1 MRDERK
7 PRPDAS
13 WYTPYLRA
21 LEITR
26 VPELQRPWYI
36 RWVER
41 FAEFLKEKPLPEAV
55 GDDVEAFTTAL
66 RSTPGTEEWK
76 IRNAYLALRLLLT
89 AVYGKRWE
97 VALNA
102 PSGNTVDGDLD
113 PLRAVCRARCYSRRT
128 EESYAQWVRRFLA
141 FRKTLASDIPDAVA
155 VRAFLE
161 HLVIAGMVSS
171 STQAQALN
179 ALVFWFRQALGKEF
193 GDLGEFQKSKRPRF
207 VPVVLTRAEIAH
219 LLAAMNGDTALMASL
234 LYGSGLRLQE
244 LITLR
249 VKDIDMERRQIT
261 VREGKGRKDR
271 LTVLPERYRETVV
284 RHLERVSTLWKRD
297 SATGFSGTTFPPAL
311 ERKYPAAPREW
322 PWQFVFP
329 ASRLCIEPGTG
340 RSRRHHIDESVL
352 QKAVKAAVTRAGI
365 AKRASCHTLRHSF
378 ATHLLESG
386 ADIRTV
392 QELLGHADVSTTM
405 IYTHVLNRP
414 GLAVRSPA
422 DG

>member
-1 MRDERK
+1 MDERT
-7 PRPDAS
+7 PRADAS

-26 VPELQRPWYI
+26 VKESQRPWCV
-36 RWVER
+36 RWVEQ
-41 FAEFLKEKPLPEAV
+41 FAAFLKGKPLPAAV
-55 GDDVEAFTTAL
+55 REDVESFMATL
-66 RSTPGTEEWK
+66 RSTPDTEDWK
-76 IRNAYLALRLLLT
+76 IRSAYLSLRLLIT

-97 VALNA
+97 VAEDA

-141 FRKTLASDIPDAVA
+141 FRKTLASAGTDAEA
-155 VRAFLE
+155 VKAFLE
-161 HLVIAGMVSS
+161 RLVVTGMVSA

-179 ALVFWFRQALGKEF
+179 ALVFWFKQALGKEF
-193 GDLGEFQKSKRPRF
+193 GDLGGFQKSKRPRF
-207 VPVVLTRAEIAH
+207 IPVVLTRAEISR
-219 LLAAMNGDTALMASL
+219 LLAAMAGDTALMAGL

-244 LITLR
+244 LVTLR
-249 VKDIDMERRQIT
+249 VKDLDLERRQIS

-271 LTVLPERYRETVV
+271 LTVLPERYRGPVAQ
-284 RHLERVSTLWKRD
+284 HLEHVCTLWKRD
-297 SATGFSGTTFPPAL
+297 REAGFAGTTFPPAL
-311 ERKYPAAPREW
+311 ERKLPGAPREW
-322 PWQFVFP
+322 PWQYVFP

-340 RSRRHHIDESVL
+340 KARRHHMDESVL
-352 QKAVKAAVTRAGI
+352 QKAVKLAMGRSGI

-392 QELLGHADVSTTM
+392 QELLGHSDVSTTM

-422 DG
+422 DE

>member
-1 MRDERK
+1 MDDGK
-7 PRPDAS
+7 LCADAS

-21 LEITR
+21 LEITG
-26 VPELQRPWYI
+26 VPATLRPWCV

-41 FAEFLKEKPLPEAV
+41 FAGFLEGKPLPAAV
-55 GDDVEAFTTAL
+55 REDVESFTTTL
-66 RSTPGTEEWK
+66 RSTPGAEDWK
-76 IRNAYLALRLLLT
+76 IRSAYYSLRLLLT

-97 VALNA
+97 VVEDA
-102 PSGNTVDGDLD
+102 PPGRTVDGDLD
-113 PLRAVCRARCYSRRT
+113 PLRAACRARGYSRRT
-128 EESYAQWVRRFLA
+128 EESYAQWVRRFVA
-141 FRKTLASDIPDAVA
+141 FRKARPTVGSDAA
-155 VRAFLE
+155 LVRAFLE
-161 HLVIAGMVSS
+161 QLVVAGMVSA

-179 ALVFWFRQALGKEF
+179 ALVFWFKQALGREL
-193 GDLGEFQKSKRPRF
+193 GDLGDFQKSKRPRF
-207 VPVVLTRAEIAH
+207 IPVVLTRAEISR

-249 VKDIDMERRQIT
+249 VKDLDLERRQIT

-271 LTVLPERYRETVV
+271 LSVLPERYREAVV
-284 RHLERVSTLWKRD
+284 QHLERIRALWRLD
-297 SATGFSGTTFPPAL
+297 SEAGFFGTTFPPAL
-311 ERKYPAAPREW
+311 ERKYPGAPREW
-322 PWQFVFP
+322 PWQYVFP
-329 ASRLCIEPGTG
+329 AARLCIEPGTG
-340 RSRRHHIDESVL
+340 RTRRHHVDESVL

-392 QELLGHADVSTTM
+392 QELLGHSDVSTTM

-414 GLAVRSPA
+414 GLMVRSPA